1 MAETDR
7 ITVDRSGTAAGLARL
22 LRTFT
27 AEAFGLAE
35 EPGPHFGE
43 LGVDSTCVL
52 YDKYDE
58 CSTKGMFSERI
69 IKFDVLSKCW
79 GKRGEVPQVIDIKVE
94 TRSFSIN
101 IMT

>member
-1 MAETDR
+1 
-7 ITVDRSGTAAGLARL
+7 
-22 LRTFT
+22 
-27 AEAFGLAE
+27 
-35 EPGPHFGE
+35 
-43 LGVDSTCVL
+43 
-52 YDKYDE
+52 
-58 CSTKGMFSERI
+58 MFSERI